1 MKTNNSVLFGLI
13 ASASTAVAQ
22 IVNCDGNQSPDWDDC
37 DTIFSINRPLVE
49 EIPSFYPDCTAY
61 PVPAGVDP
69 DTLNCQ
75 VRWCP
80 TSAESRTSYS
90 STGGDYN
97 LISINCKP
105 AGGGADGIRDTYRL
119 EVTNNPAYEPSSKR
133 KGRRALAEAVKD
145 KRQAESDT
153 GFTLVT
159 SSRSVERDG
168 FQITGGLTAGS
179 MYTVQQTDG
188 KSTSTTVSASVGAGF
203 FEFFSA
209 SVGTEVTSETSQ
221 ENTVGI
227 TVNIPC
233 DSDQRGQ
240 VFWYP
245 LYDVYSG
252 FTTPSNTNVEV
263 VVPQQNDVSA
273 SNYRV
278 KCIN

>member
-1 MKTNNSVLFGLI
+1 MLTSLF
-13 ASASTAVAQ
+13 Q
-22 IVNCDGNQSPDWDDC
+22 
-37 DTIFSINRPLVE
+37 
-49 EIPSFYPDCTAY
+49 
-61 PVPAGVDP
+61 
-69 DTLNCQ
+69 
-75 VRWCP
+75 
-80 TSAESRTSYS
+80 
-90 STGGDYN
+90 
-97 LISINCKP
+97 
-105 AGGGADGIRDTYRL
+105 
-119 EVTNNPAYEPSSKR
+119 
-133 KGRRALAEAVKD
+133 
-145 KRQAESDT
+145 DT

-245 LYDVYSG
+245 LYDV
-252 FTTPSNTNVEV
+252 
-263 VVPQQNDVSA
+263 
-273 SNYRV
+273 
-278 KCIN
+278 